1 MHNDDNMIGRLLT
14 RRELVALF
22 GASAVAAMAPSCL
35 RASGAS
41 RRRVRGIAG
50 LRRRAAADRRTVLCR

>member
-14 RRELVALF
+14 RREVVALF
-22 GASAVAAMAPSCL
+22 GASAVAAMAHRVSGQ
-35 RASGAS
+35 GAS

-50 LRRRAAADRRTVLCR
+50 LRRRAAADRRTAFRR